1 MGEAVLVA
9 ADRMGAVVRAD
20 RRDGIWVRVQDH
32 RDGPCPGLGVLCGD
46 AVPVRGQRPAGI
58 YLSLSVAALAGAG
71 RTGGNPGRGVKS
83 VLVKRAAIP

>member
-1 MGEAVLVA
+1 MGP
-9 ADRMGAVVRAD
+9 VVRPD
-20 RRDGIWVRVQDH
+20 RGDGVRVGVQDH
-32 RDGPCPGLGVLCGD
+32 RHGPCSGLGVLCRD